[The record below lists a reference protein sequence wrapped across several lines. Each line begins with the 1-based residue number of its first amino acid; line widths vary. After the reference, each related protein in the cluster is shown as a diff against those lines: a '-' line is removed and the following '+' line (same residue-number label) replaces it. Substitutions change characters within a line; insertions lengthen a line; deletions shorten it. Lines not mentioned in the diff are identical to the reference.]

1 MQGRL
6 NTISPSAPRH
16 LGLAIS
22 ALDWALARTF
32 ISAFISAKLDSF
44 SFKLCASLLMA
55 LFMTACASGPSCN
68 RPLMTHW
75 VDRTQMAKDL
85 QKLTSPEFAG
95 RKTNTPEAVLTQDFL
110 ASRFKALGLTHWQ
123 GSYRAPFE
131 YAFLFS
137 TRHGVN
143 MLASIPAK
151 NTSTRWRIITA
162 HYDHLGSQGR
172 HYYPGAD
179 DNASGVTA
187 LLAIAAQWQRQP
199 LEDVNLLLV
208 ATDAEEPG
216 LYGAF
221 GLVEQLTK
229 IVDMKIELALNLD
242 MIGHPSRPQAIY
254 MEGEQNLTSFETVEK
269 QLAEHSQLCLK
280 VNRTRARGSSAL
292 NVDWLRASD
301 HYAFH
306 KAGIPWLY
314 LGVPPHKQY
323 HTVDDTLDTL
333 NLDFLAATT
342 ELAMQLI
349 QLPLGQI
356 KVKIQ

>member
-1 MQGRL
+1 M
-6 NTISPSAPRH
+6 SACSSTSTNCH
-16 LGLAIS
+16 
-22 ALDWALARTF
+22 
-32 ISAFISAKLDSF
+32 
-44 SFKLCASLLMA
+44 
-55 LFMTACASGPSCN
+55 
-68 RPLMTHW
+68 RPLLSTW
-75 VDRTQMAKDL
+75 TDKAQMVKDL
-85 QKLTSPEFAG
+85 QRLTSREFQG
-95 RKTNTPEAVLTQDFL
+95 RKTNTQGAQLTQDFL
-110 ASRFKALGLTHWQ
+110 VARFKALELAPWQ
-123 GSYRAPFE
+123 GSYRAPFDNSL
-131 YAFLFS
+131 LFS
-137 TRHGVN
+137 TRSGVN
-143 MLASIPAK
+143 IIGVLPAK
-151 NTSTRWRIITA
+151 TPSKRWRIITA
-162 HYDHLGSQGR
+162 HYDHLGNQGR

-187 LLAIAAQWQRQP
+187 LLSIASQWQRQP
-199 LEDVNLLLV
+199 LDEVNLMLV